1 MGGFKIFLV
10 KVVLLGYCLTIL
22 ACSQKRN
29 HYEAVDPI
37 KVVYS
42 KGERIDSS
50 KLEKPIEVAF
60 DLATAPKIPVSFGAP
75 RKIPSN
81 EVVAGTPEILSYP
94 NVVVNTIGKQG
105 FQQPI
110 VVRANPRTVISG
122 VPEVYNS
129 RDMYTKEHNPHNFS
143 SFGRLQGLKHFAVQ
157 CMGEDVSGGLW
168 FGNMSGV
175 ALYDGKTFSHYT
187 TKSGLLDQDI
197 TNIRRD
203 KKDRIWFCS
212 RRSGISIYD
221 GEHFI
226 YLDKKAGLLSNVIN
240 DIQILENGD
249 VWLATQEGI
258 TKFDGV
264 NFTHYTKKQGLVH
277 NNALCITRDKQGNI
291 WVGTTKGFSKFNGS
305 SFENYVDSASIA
317 RGYVISILC
326 DKIGNIWLAPA
337 NGIIKY
343 DGHSFHYYTDKQG
356 MKSRHVS
363 SIIQDNNGDLFFG
376 TFNTGLVKF
385 DGKKFSY
392 FNKSEGMSDDEVT
405 DVFQDRSGNYWI
417 ATTFGLNKYRGELFK
432 SLTDKDGL
440 ENSHIFSII
449 EDDSKN
455 IWLSNIDGGIE
466 KMKGG
471 YITPLN
477 LPISL
482 KNYEL
487 FQLDKEKN
495 GNLWFESYTKGA
507 ILYDGKTL
515 TQLDELHGLAGNEV
529 KKVLE
534 DSKGNRWFATT
545 KGVSRLTNNK
555 LYTYTTKQGLCDNE
569 VLSIYED
576 NVGNIWFGTS
586 KGISKLSK
594 GVFTNFYSDNVLKL
608 ENIKAIQQDKFGHF
622 WFTSGSEEGL
632 TYFDGKR
639 FAYFTTKEGLCSNV
653 TAGLVEDKYG
663 NLWIGNPVGLNKI
676 SVKMLAK
683 IPRLLDKKVHVNKEN
698 TFVKYEYDDGFLGFG
713 CYKKALLEATDGRI
727 WIGTTDRLMCMDPR
741 AEKIDYKLLVPQI
754 KITHLDLFHEPIQWD
769 KIDKARDTSFFLKN
783 GVKVSE
789 VQFAGFSRWYNLP
802 EKLSL
807 AYDNNNL
814 TFSFIGIT
822 HLQTNKVKYK
832 YRLKGLDKSWSG
844 ITTHNTATF
853 GNIPSGKYVFQVKAM
868 NSEGYWSNITQ
879 FAFQIRPPLWA
890 TWWAYV
896 IYFVVG
902 ISATIFLIWRNNKK
916 LILRARML
924 QQEVKK
930 ATHTIIKEKNKSDEL
945 LLNILPA
952 DVAEELKETG
962 AAEAKY
968 MESVTVL
975 FTDFKGFTEY
985 SEKLSAEK
993 LVAEI
998 NACFSA
1004 FDIIMQKYN
1013 IEKIKTIGDAYMAA
1027 GGLPKANNTHAFDV
1041 INAAFEIQHF
1051 MAKHK
1056 AEKQA
1061 KGELFFDIRIGIHTG
1076 PVVAGIV
1083 GVKKYAYDI
1092 WGDTVNTA
1100 SRMESNSEVG
1110 KINISKSTYD
1120 IVHEHYNCIH
1130 RGKISAKGKGEIDMY
1145 FVEKKYVFAN

>member
-1 MGGFKIFLV
+1 M
-10 KVVLLGYCLTIL
+10 
-22 ACSQKRN
+22 A
-29 HYEAVDPI
+29 
-37 KVVYS
+37 
-42 KGERIDSS
+42 KGESVISS
-50 KLEKPIEVAF
+50 KLEKPAIIPF
-60 DLATAPKIPVSFGAP
+60 NLSQATKIPFSFGKP
-75 RKIPSN
+75 RNIPSN
-81 EVVAGTPEILSYP
+81 EVTAGLPEILNYP
-94 NVVVNTIGKQG
+94 TKTIHRIGTDG
-105 FQQPI
+105 FLKPYI
-110 VVRANPRTVISG
+110 VKAKLRSVISG
-122 VPEVYNS
+122 VPEVYPS

-175 ALYDGKTFSHYT
+175 ALYDGKSFSHYT
-187 TKSGLLDQDI
+187 TKSGLIDQDV
-197 TNIRRD
+197 TNIRMD
-203 KKDRIWFCS
+203 KKERIWFCT

-221 GEHFI
+221 GSHFI

-240 DIQILENGD
+240 DIKIAENGD
-249 VWLATQEGI
+249 VWLATQLGI
-258 TKFDGV
+258 TKYDGI

-277 NNALCITRDKQGNI
+277 DNVLCVTLDKKGNV
-291 WVGTTKGFSKFNGS
+291 WAGTTKGFSKFDGT
-305 SFENYVDSASIA
+305 SFENYVDPTSQA
-317 RGYVISILC
+317 RGYMISILC
-326 DKIGNIWLAPA
+326 DKTGTIWLAPA

-343 DGHSFHYYTDKQG
+343 DGKNFFYYTDKQG

-363 SIIQDNNGDLFFG
+363 SIIQDVNGDLFFG

-385 DGKKFSY
+385 DGKKFYY

-405 DVFQDRSGNYWI
+405 DVYQDRTGNYWI
-417 ATTFGLNKYRGELFK
+417 ATTFGLNKYRGELFR
-432 SLTDKDGL
+432 SYTEKDGL
-440 ENSHIFSII
+440 ENAHVFAIL
-449 EDDSKN
+449 EDKKQN
-455 IWLSNIDGGIE
+455 IWISNVDGGVELIQ
-466 KMKGG
+466 KNK
-471 YITPLN
+471 ITPLI
-477 LPISL
+477 LPVKI

-487 FQLDKEKN
+487 FNFDQDKS
-495 GNLWFESYTKGA
+495 GNIWLESYNSGA
-507 ILYDGKTL
+507 YLFDGNSL
-515 TQLDELHGLAGNEV
+515 LNINPSNGLAGNEV

-545 KGVSRLTNNK
+545 KGVSKFTGNALVN
-555 LYTYTTKQGLCDNE
+555 YTTKQGLCDNE
-569 VLSIYED
+569 VLTIFED
-576 NVGNIWFGTS
+576 KKGNLWFGTS
-586 KGISKLSK
+586 NGISKLSK
-594 GVFTNFYSDNVLKL
+594 GVFTNFSEANGIKL
-608 ENIKAIQQDKFGHF
+608 EGVRAFVEDAFGNIWFSSSSEQGLCRYDGSKFAF
-622 WFTSGSEEGL
+622 
-632 TYFDGKR
+632 
-639 FAYFTTKEGLCSNV
+639 FTTKEGLCSNV
-653 TAGLVEDKYG
+653 TAGLVVDRYG

-676 SVKMLAK
+676 SKAMLAK
-683 IPRLLDKKVHVNKEN
+683 IPEILKHQGQSNREN
-698 TFVKYEYDDGFLGFG
+698 IFTKYEYDDGFLGFG
-713 CYKKALLEATDGRI
+713 CYKKALIEAKDGKL
-727 WIGTTDRLMCMDPR
+727 WIGTTDRLMCMNPK
-741 AEKIDYKLLVPQI
+741 AEKVNHKLLIPQI
-754 KITHLDLFHEPIQWD
+754 KIKHLDLFHESIEWD
-769 KIDKARDTSFFLKN
+769 KINQAKDTSFSLKN
-783 GVKVSE
+783 GVQVSD
-789 VQFAGFSRWYNLP
+789 VQFAGLSSWYNLP

-814 TFSFIGIT
+814 TFNFIGIT
-822 HLQTNKVKYK
+822 HLQTNKVKYQ

-844 ITTHNTATF
+844 VTTHASATF
-853 GNIPSGKYVFQVKAM
+853 GNIPPGKYTFQVKAM
-868 NSEGYWSNITQ
+868 NSEGYWSNIASYD
-879 FAFQIRPPLWA
+879 FIIRPPIWA
-890 TWWAYV
+890 TWWAYTMY
-896 IYFVVG
+896 IIVG
-902 ISATIFLIWRNNKK
+902 ITSAVLLIWRNNKK
-916 LILRARML
+916 LIRRARML

-1004 FDIIMQKYN
+1004 FDLIMQKYG

-1027 GGLPKANNTHAFDV
+1027 GGLPKANQTHAFDV
-1041 INAAFEIQHF
+1041 INAALEIQHF

-1056 AEKQA
+1056 AEKIA

>member
-1 MGGFKIFLV
+1 MFHSCTRKNTHKESI
-10 KVVLLGYCLTIL
+10 
-22 ACSQKRN
+22 
-29 HYEAVDPI
+29 DPI
-37 KVVYS
+37 KVVYTA
-42 KGERIDSS
+42 GERMDPS
-50 KLEKPIEVAF
+50 KLDKPEVIPF
-60 DLATAPKIPVSFGAP
+60 DVNKAPKIPVSFDTP
-75 RKIPSN
+75 RQIPSN

-94 NVVVNTIGKQG
+94 NKVIHTMGENGFEKPMVVK
-105 FQQPI
+105 
-110 VVRANPRTVISG
+110 ANPRSVISG

-168 FGNMSGV
+168 IGNMSGV

-187 TKSGLLDQDI
+187 LESGLLDVDV
-197 TNIRRD
+197 TNIRMD
-203 KKDRIWFCS
+203 KKERIWFCT

-221 GEHFI
+221 GERFI

-240 DIQILENGD
+240 DIKIAENGD
-249 VWLATQEGI
+249 VWLATQHGI
-258 TKFDGV
+258 CKYDGF
-264 NFTHYTKKQGLVH
+264 NFTNYTTKQGLVH
-277 NNALCITRDKQGNI
+277 DNVLCVTIDKKGNV
-291 WVGTTKGFSKFNGS
+291 WAGTSKGFSMFNGK
-305 SFENYVDSASIA
+305 SFENFVDPSSKA

-326 DKIGNIWLAPA
+326 DKNGNIWLAPA
-337 NGIIKY
+337 NGIIQY
-343 DGHSFHYYTDKQG
+343 DGKTFKYYTDKQG

-363 SIIQDNNGDLFFG
+363 SIIQDVNGDLFFG

-392 FNKSEGMSDDEVT
+392 FSKGEGMSDDEVT
-405 DVFQDRSGNYWI
+405 DVFQDRTGNYWI
-417 ATTFGLNKYRGELFK
+417 STTFGLNKYRGELFR
-432 SLTDKDGL
+432 SYDEKDGL
-440 ENSHIFSII
+440 ENRHVFSIA
-449 EDDSKN
+449 EDAKHT
-455 IWLSNIDGGIE
+455 IWISNIDGGIE
-466 KMKGG
+466 LVKGKT
-471 YITPLN
+471 ITPIKL
-477 LPISL
+477 SKEL

-487 FQLDKEKN
+487 FGFDKDRSDRIWINSYNHGAFLVE
-495 GNLWFESYTKGA
+495 GNTWVNFNES
-507 ILYDGKTL
+507 
-515 TQLDELHGLAGNEV
+515 HGLLSNGV
-529 KKVLE
+529 KKVFE
-534 DSKGNRWFATT
+534 DSKGGRWFATT
-545 KGVSRLTNNK
+545 KGVSYFKDGKFVN
-555 LYTYTTKQGLCDNE
+555 YTEKQGLCDNE
-569 VLSIYED
+569 VLSVLED
-576 NVGNIWFGTS
+576 RKGNIWFGTANGVS
-586 KGISKLSK
+586 KFSNGE
-594 GVFTNFYSDNVLKL
+594 FTNFTEKNGLIFESVVAMIED
-608 ENIKAIQQDKFGHF
+608 DFGNL
-622 WFTSGSEEGL
+622 WFSSKSEEGL
-632 TYFDGKR
+632 CRYDGSR
-639 FAYFTTKEGLCSNV
+639 FAFFTTKEGLCGNITS
-653 TAGLVEDKYG
+653 GLVKDKQG

-676 SVKMLAK
+676 SIANLRTLGTV
-683 IPRLLDKKVHVNKEN
+683 LDNKTPQSKEN
-698 TFVKYEYDDGFLGFG
+698 LFNKYDYDDGFLGFG
-713 CYKKALLEATDGRI
+713 CYKKAMIESHDGKL
-727 WIGTTDRLMCMDPR
+727 WIGTTDRLMCMNPS
-741 AEKIDYKLLVPQI
+741 AEKVNHKLYIPQI
-754 KITHLDLFHEPIQWD
+754 KIKHLDLFHEPIEWD
-769 KIDKARDTSFFLKN
+769 KINQAKDTSFFLRN
-783 GVKVSE
+783 GVHVSDIH
-789 VQFAGFSRWYNLP
+789 FSGLSSWYNLP

-822 HLQTNKVKYK
+822 HLQSSKVKYK

-844 ITTHNTATF
+844 VTTHSTATF
-853 GNIPSGKYVFQVKAM
+853 GNIPPGSYTFQVKAM
-868 NSEGYWSNITQ
+868 NSEGSYSKIGYYS
-879 FAFQIRPPLWA
+879 FEIRPPLWA

-896 IYFVVG
+896 IYFIVG
-902 ISATIFLIWRNNKK
+902 VGTTILFIWRNNKK

-968 MESVTVL
+968 MENVTVL

-998 NACFSA
+998 NFCFSA
-1004 FDIIMQKYN
+1004 FDLIMQKFG

-1027 GGLPKANNTHAFDV
+1027 GGLPKANTTHAFDV
-1041 INAAFEIQHF
+1041 INAAFEIQYF

-1056 AEKQA
+1056 AEKLA
-1061 KGELFFDIRIGIHTG
+1061 AGELFFDIRIGIHTG

-1130 RGKISAKGKGEIDMY
+1130 RGKIAAKGKGEIDMY
-1145 FVEKKYVFAN
+1145 FVERKYVFAN